1 MRAVNE
7 DLYKLNVKRAE
18 ELTNFY
24 WKHDPSKVE
33 KVSRLFEKFSFEDIR
48 TSVKRK
54 YGELPPGWDDEG
66 MQLRSKVDS
75 SSKVRHQQSPIAPA
89 NPFNCSTQRA
99 TWSLTSM

>member
-1 MRAVNE
+1 MRSVNE

-48 TSVKRK
+48 TSIKRK
-54 YGELPPGWDDEG
+54 YGELPGGWDDEG

-75 SSKVRHQQSPIAPA
+75 SSKVRTLPIY
-89 NPFNCSTQRA
+89 FD
-99 TWSLTSM
+99 